1 MAIHEI
7 GDVIERRLEA
17 LQELSQ
23 SDLIKLKE
31 EKYLKI
37 G

>member
-1 MAIHEI
+1 M

-17 LQELSQ
+17 LQQLSHG
-23 SDLIKLKE
+23 DLIKLKE